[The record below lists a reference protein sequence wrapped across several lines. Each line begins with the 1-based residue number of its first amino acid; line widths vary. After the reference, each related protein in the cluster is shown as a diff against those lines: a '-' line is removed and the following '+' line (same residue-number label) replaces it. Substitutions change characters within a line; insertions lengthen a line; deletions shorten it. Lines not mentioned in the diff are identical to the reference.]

1 MENIISVDEDIDE
14 VIILDEEEE
23 EDEAIYGGEEDIDR
37 FIQNEIEPLEEGDSR
52 DNRFRILA
60 TLFFAIVGATILG
73 FLSPI
78 TAGENANE
86 LYWWSPL
93 IGAFIGAIIGAFLGL
108 IVDAF
113 YTATRKDRDKKEQ
126 KSSMD
131 WSESKL

>member
-1 MENIISVDEDIDE
+1 MMNIESQEEDIEEVSIPDEDFE
-14 VIILDEEEE
+14 KET
-23 EDEAIYGGEEDIDR
+23 IYGGEEDIDR
-37 FIQNEIEPLEEGDSR
+37 FIQEEIESEEEEDDQ

-60 TLFFAIVGATILG
+60 TLFFAILGATLLG
-73 FLSPI
+73 YFSPI
-78 TAGENANE
+78 TIGENTNE
-86 LYWWSPL
+86 LYWWTPL

-113 YTATRKDRDKKEQ
+113 YTATRKDSEKKEQ